1 MNKRSSD
8 DKNQASLENQNKSTI
23 TTEQAIKFVSAEWTD
38 EEIKL
43 LVKGVKGIYLYYF
56 IVLKNSY
63 FIFFPLQSY
72 TKWNSKSVFIFW
84 GFNFHSLIFPR
95 LDGMLSLI
103 SLKSIQEE
111 NLKELAKKY

>member
-43 LVKGVKGIYLYYF
+43 LVKGVKGILLFHCFKKFLFHFFSASKLYQMELEIGIYF
-56 IVLKNSY
+56 FGI
-63 FIFFPLQSY
+63 
-72 TKWNSKSVFIFW
+72 
-84 GFNFHSLIFPR
+84 
-95 LDGMLSLI
+95 
-103 SLKSIQEE
+103 
-111 NLKELAKKY
+111 